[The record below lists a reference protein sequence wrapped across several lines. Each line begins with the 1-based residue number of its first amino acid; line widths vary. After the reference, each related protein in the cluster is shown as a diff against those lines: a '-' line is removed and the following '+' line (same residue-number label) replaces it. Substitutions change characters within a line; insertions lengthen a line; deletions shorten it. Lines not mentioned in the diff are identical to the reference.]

1 MLVNDRVKRVKRVN
15 VRHGLWLIVLLALS
29 AMLLVP
35 WLTEPPAQKSAGR
48 PAEEA
53 ARPKPMAAGE
63 KAEQVRLRVAAALE
77 EAEFAALKRQSE
89 EMAGFLRNIEVEW
102 ARAEPED
109 AYASF
114 RREALLGTA
123 ADVLLMPGEW
133 VLNFAVSGF
142 LAPTDSAFA
151 GDSQSQQFAALM
163 APMKWNGYIWGV
175 PRDFDPYVLLWNMN
189 ALNAVSG
196 SPSPVLPDG
205 LAGWADLA
213 AKSRAAGNPL
223 PMVALRRDD
232 PLSLLAWVAHVTGE
246 RSDTIFADGR
256 AWDRTFMGEALSMLD
271 QNRDLAVFAESVAE
285 MAMLVSE
292 GGVAAAVMPYS
303 SAKAL
308 MDAGPFPHRL
318 LMDLRTWKLPYV
330 WPRSNSF
337 AVYARSK
344 AKEAAIQWIAAMTS
358 EPAQFAH
365 WLASGKLPAQS
376 PLFERDSNL
385 RAVLAGQIPGAF
397 PFDAQASP
405 DPSLP
410 QRLEKL
416 AGLWEQFAAG
426 FIGYDEW
433 NERWASLSAEAELHR

>member
-1 MLVNDRVKRVKRVN
+1 
-15 VRHGLWLIVLLALS
+15 
-29 AMLLVP
+29 MLLVP
-35 WLTEPPAQKSAGR
+35 WLTAPPAQKSAGR
-48 PAEEA
+48 QSEEA
-53 ARPKPMAAGE
+53 ARPEPMAAGA
-63 KAEQVRLRVAAALE
+63 KAEPARLRVAAALK
-77 EAEFAALKRQSE
+77 EAEFAALMRQSE
-89 EMAGFLRNIEVEW
+89 EIAGFLRNIEVEW

-114 RREALLGTA
+114 RHEARLGTA

-133 VLNFAVSGF
+133 VMNFAVSGF
-142 LAPTDSAFA
+142 LAPADSAFA

-196 SPSPVLPDG
+196 NPSPDLPDG
-205 LAGWADLA
+205 PAGWAELA
-213 AKSRAAGNPL
+213 AQSRAAENPL

-232 PLSLLAWVAHVTGE
+232 PLSLLTWVAHVTGE
-246 RSDTIFADGR
+246 RSDTIFADER
-256 AWDRTFMGEALSMLD
+256 AWDQTTSIGEALSMLD

-285 MAMLVSE
+285 MAMLVSD

-308 MDAGPFPHRL
+308 MDAGTLPHRL

-330 WPRSNSF
+330 WPRSSSF
-337 AVYARSK
+337 AVYARSE

-358 EPAQFAH
+358 EPAQLAH

-385 RAVLAGQIPGAF
+385 RAVLAGQPPGAF

-433 NERWASLSAEAELHR
+433 NERWAALSAETELHR